1 MPISPRELPIYE
13 LENAVVASL
22 RAQGRLI
29 VQAPTGSGKSTQI
42 PQMLLA
48 HGLLDACGTGG
59 TGGAGGTG
67 DAGGAGGT
75 GGARGEVVVLQPRR
89 LATRMLAMRVAEE
102 MGSQLGDVVGYQIRL
117 ESRRGER
124 TRIRFV
130 TEGILLRQMAFD
142 ASLRGV
148 SAIVFDEFH
157 ERHLYGDISLARAL
171 QIQRAGRPDLK
182 IVVMSATLDAGLLRE
197 YLAPCEVLRSEG
209 RSFPVRV
216 EYLPRAVN
224 FDSEPVWEVAARE
237 CARVAESL
245 NAECGMRNA
254 ECAGGGE
261 SGGGSSGSGRSGG
274 GRSDNSSGNGGS
286 GRSGGDSGS
295 GNGGSGGSRSGGG
308 ESGEGGGG
316 SGEGGGGG
324 GDFLVFMPGA
334 YEIGRTVQA
343 IQGRRELRGFAVF
356 PLHGELPP
364 EQQDRAVAR
373 GGARKI
379 IVSTNVAETSLTIDG
394 VTAVIDCGLAR
405 IARFDP
411 HRGINTLLI
420 EKISVASA
428 DQRAGRAGRTAPGVC
443 VRLWTEREHGQRAP
457 QELPEVRRL
466 DLAEVVLTLK
476 AGGIDD
482 VAGFPWLEKPDA
494 AGLERAES
502 LLADLGAVEGNA
514 ECGVRNAE
522 SQAPA
527 FGAGAEAPHSAIR
540 NPHSAFTKITE
551 TGRRMLRFPVHPRY
565 ARMLLEADARGC
577 VRPVALMA
585 ALTQGRSFLLR
596 GVSRAVEEAREEV
609 LGEEHESDFFLLM
622 RAWRFAEN
630 NRHAPE
636 ACRRLGLHAQGARQ
650 VGPLFAQFLGIAERE
665 GLDVAERRV
674 DGAAVRKCVL
684 AGFSDHLARRLDAG
698 TLRCELAHR
707 RRGLLARESAL
718 QRAPLLVAAEVSEVE
733 GRGGEVNVLLSLA
746 TAVEEAWLRE
756 LFPRDYFEA
765 SGVVYDE
772 SARRVVAR
780 RERRFRDLVL
790 EARTGAEDVPP
801 DAAAALLTQ
810 QVLAGKI
817 KLEAWD
823 ESVEQWITRVNR
835 LAEWFPELEVNVLA
849 EADRV
854 TLVEQICYGE
864 TSWRGVKDKPV
875 MPVLRDWLT
884 PEQLAVLDDYLPE
897 RIVMANGRRS
907 RVRYAKEGPPVLS
920 ARIQEL
926 YGVEGGFTLGHGRV
940 PVKIEVLAPNQRP
953 IQVTDDLTAFWR
965 DMYPKV
971 KAELSRR
978 YPRHEWR

>member
-1 MPISPRELPIYE
+1 MPSPRELPIYE
-13 LENAVVASL
+13 LENAIVASL

-48 HGLLDACGTGG
+48 HGLLD
-59 TGGAGGTG
+59 GAGGG
-67 DAGGAGGT
+67 GCAAGAAGGADAAGGGRGE
-75 GGARGEVVVLQPRR
+75 GGRGEVVVLQPRR
-89 LATRMLAMRVAEE
+89 LATRMLAKRVAEE
-102 MGSQLGDVVGYQIRL
+102 TGSALGDVVGYQIRL
-117 ESRRGER
+117 ESRLSGR

-142 ASLRGV
+142 AALRGV
-148 SAIVFDEFH
+148 AALVFDEFH

-171 QIQRAGRPDLK
+171 QIQRATRPDLK
-182 IVVMSATLDAGLLRE
+182 IIVMSATLDAGSLRE

-209 RSFPVRV
+209 RCFPVRV
-216 EYLPRAVN
+216 EYLPKAVN
-224 FDSEPVWEVAARE
+224 FDSEPVWDVAARE
-237 CARVAESL
+237 CARVAE
-245 NAECGMRNA
+245 
-254 ECAGGGE
+254 AGGAE
-261 SGGGSSGSGRSGG
+261 A
-274 GRSDNSSGNGGS
+274 
-286 GRSGGDSGS
+286 
-295 GNGGSGGSRSGGG
+295 
-308 ESGEGGGG
+308 
-316 SGEGGGGG
+316 GG

-334 YEIGRTVQA
+334 YEISRTVQA
-343 IQGRRELRGFAVF
+343 VQGRRELRGFAVF

-373 GGARKI
+373 CEARKI

-394 VTAVIDCGLAR
+394 VTVVIDSGLAR
-405 IARFDP
+405 VARFDP
-411 HRGINTLLI
+411 HRGINTLLV

-443 VRLWTEREHGQRAP
+443 VRLWTEREHGRRAP
-457 QELPEVRRL
+457 RELPEVRRL

-494 AGLERAES
+494 KALERAEL
-502 LLADLGAVEGNA
+502 LLADLGAVEPA
-514 ECGVRNAE
+514 EEEGE
-522 SQAPA
+522 SERGKIKNKEERMAGE
-527 FGAGAEAPHSAIR
+527 GAGEGGGDTGPGAEAPRSKIE
-540 NPHSAFTKITE
+540 NQKSKITA

-577 VRPVALMA
+577 ARPVALMA
-585 ALTQGRSFLLR
+585 ALTQGRNFLLR
-596 GVSRAVEEAREEV
+596 GVPRAVEEAREEV

-630 NRHAPE
+630 NRYAPE
-636 ACRRLGLHAQGARQ
+636 ACRRLGIHAQGARQ
-650 VGPLFAQFLGIAERE
+650 VGPLFAQFLDIAERE
-665 GLDVAERRV
+665 GLDVSEKRV

-684 AGFSDHLARRLDAG
+684 AGFSDYLAKRLDAG
-698 TLRCELAHR
+698 TLRCELAHG
-707 RRGLLARESAL
+707 RRGLLARESAM
-718 QRAPLLVAAEVSEVE
+718 QGAPLLVAAEVSEIE

-756 LFPRDYFEA
+756 LFPRDWFEA

-772 SARRVVAR
+772 AAKRVVAR

-790 EARTGAEDVPP
+790 EARASADEVPP

-823 ESVEQWITRVNR
+823 EAVEQWITRVNR
-835 LAEWFPELEVNVLA
+835 LAEWFPELEVNVLT
-849 EADRV
+849 EAGRA

-884 PEQLAVLDDYLPE
+884 AEQLAVLDDYLPE

-907 RVRYAKEGPPVLS
+907 RVRYEKEGPPVLS

-926 YGVEGGFTLGHGRV
+926 YGVEGGFTLGRGRV